1 MLKSRPCVFILLFS
15 VVAFFCC
22 FSQVQGDKLILTST
36 AVKIDNV
43 MAGHFEWGE
52 RGGRK
57 TEKARE
63 RERGKER
70 KHKVRLFDGQ
80 VALVVDFM

>member
-1 MLKSRPCVFILLFS
+1 MGR
-15 VVAFFCC
+15 
-22 FSQVQGDKLILTST
+22 
-36 AVKIDNV
+36 
-43 MAGHFEWGE
+43 E
-52 RGGRK
+52 RG
-57 TEKARE
+57 EKDRESERE

>member
-1 MLKSRPCVFILLFS
+1 M
-15 VVAFFCC
+15 
-22 FSQVQGDKLILTST
+22 TSL
-36 AVKIDNV
+36 AVKIDSV
-43 MAGHFEWGE
+43 MTGHFEWGE